1 MLGSAAATE
10 ECAACTPASCVTI
23 RKVGALRGHKDRVF
37 DMCWSPIQPGHLA
50 SVGQTGGFVWRGADG
65 ATEPP
70 ARLIGSE
77 LMRVCWHPDGV
88 HVLTGS
94 SGGKIN
100 VCSAA
105 DGATRAVLDASE
117 EDEVYG
123 LQPLSDE
130 GLLAAGADRTVQL
143 WDLNRAARIAQA
155 QFATAAGGIVFGG
168 PDRNPE
174 GAAYLFSLAARG
186 RALCAGLSDGTV
198 RLIDAET
205 LQTVAVLDEHA
216 RRGSPAFDV
225 AISTTSP
232 QLASA
237 DRKGSVLLWD
247 QRHLGRGPFAEANHG
262 GPVHAVA
269 FVPGVGD
276 EPAEMLATG
285 GADATLRVHETRTA
299 ALATHGSVR
308 VPNAILCLQAAPD
321 GATPR
326 VATAG
331 GSGGFASDAS
341 ISIWCLGAGSGAATD
356 EDAAPAQAA
365 ESLPPAAGEA
375 EPEGDAADEC
385 CGECR

>member
-1 MLGSAAATE
+1 MLASAAAAE
-10 ECAACTPASCVTI
+10 ECAVCTPVSSLVI

-37 DMCWSPIQPGHLA
+37 HMCWSPTQAGHLA

-130 GLLAAGADRTVQL
+130 GLLAAGAGRTVQL

-174 GAAYLFSLAARG
+174 GAAYLFSLAFK
-186 RALCAGLSDGTV
+186 L
-198 RLIDAET
+198 
-205 LQTVAVLDEHA
+205 
-216 RRGSPAFDV
+216 
-225 AISTTSP
+225 
-232 QLASA
+232 
-237 DRKGSVLLWD
+237 
-247 QRHLGRGPFAEANHG
+247 
-262 GPVHAVA
+262 
-269 FVPGVGD
+269 
-276 EPAEMLATG
+276 
-285 GADATLRVHETRTA
+285 
-299 ALATHGSVR
+299 
-308 VPNAILCLQAAPD
+308 
-321 GATPR
+321 
-326 VATAG
+326 
-331 GSGGFASDAS
+331 
-341 ISIWCLGAGSGAATD
+341 
-356 EDAAPAQAA
+356 
-365 ESLPPAAGEA
+365 
-375 EPEGDAADEC
+375 
-385 CGECR
+385 